1 MRKNVLR
8 ITLYALR
15 LTSLNSRRFKT
26 MNAIPPPPI
35 RIAVVG
41 VCASGKSS
49 LVRALRE
56 AGYDARH
63 VAQEHSYAP
72 QMWRRIARP
81 DILIYLDVDFET
93 LTQRR
98 RQLRFGPAELAEQL
112 RRLAHARAHCDL
124 YVDTSSLSVDE
135 VRTAV
140 FDFLEKSRLVV

>member
-1 MRKNVLR
+1 MD
-8 ITLYALR
+8 T
-15 LTSLNSRRFKT
+15 
-26 MNAIPPPPI
+26 IPPRSI

-41 VCASGKSS
+41 VCASGKSA
-49 LVRALRE
+49 LVQALRQ

-72 QMWRRIARP
+72 HMWQRIARP
-81 DILIYLDVDFET
+81 DLLIYLDVDFET

-124 YVDTSSLSVDE
+124 YVDTSSLNVDE

-140 FDFLEKSRLVV
+140 FDFLKEYAPDQASQSDAISFSRP

>member
-1 MRKNVLR
+1 
-8 ITLYALR
+8 
-15 LTSLNSRRFKT
+15 

-72 QMWRRIARP
+72 QMWRRIVRP